1 VEKLRYKLEQ
11 PPEFDYHYLL
21 TPASI
26 IKNDFCNIWNNI
38 TKKIDLDIST
48 DTAFEELKNLVIYEA
63 LDGSRSTLNQKFGR
77 GIEGALFTINF
88 MHILKV
94 LDAKKCLIM
103 IHTFYNRKRGVKEFE
118 KILEDI
124 KIGAP
129 LIERYAI
136 ENNSCCYCICNNENH
151 ELINLLKK
159 VTISTRKG
167 DFRSYFLFDYS
178 EDWAMTEKGQN
189 MIKILPEIDV
199 HIRHTKFQFSGGWIP
214 DKMSH
219 SAFVYSQNGT
229 TYNNWDS
236 DEIVALIAIALL
248 AKLLHR
254 GELLNKTYATNGE
267 IVRRN
272 ETRELELFNKVIKLR
287 KESKKLFIIG
297 SPLGIYQLYY

>member
-1 VEKLRYKLEQ
+1 LEKLKYKLEQ
-11 PPEFDYHYLL
+11 LPEFNYNYLL

-38 TKKIDLDIST
+38 TKKLDLDISI
-48 DTAFEELKNLVIYEA
+48 DTAFKELKNLVIYEA

-88 MHILKV
+88 MHTLKA
-94 LDAKKCLIM
+94 LGAKKCLIM
-103 IHTFYNRKRGVKEFE
+103 IHTFYNRKRGKKEFK
-118 KILEDI
+118 KILKDI

-129 LIERYAI
+129 LIEQYAI
-136 ENNSCCYCICNNENH
+136 ENNICCLCICNNEKH
-151 ELINLLKK
+151 ELIDLLKK
-159 VTISTRKG
+159 VTISTRRS

-189 MIKILPEIDV
+189 IIKILPEIDV

-219 SAFVYSQNGT
+219 SAFLYSQNGT
-229 TYNNWDS
+229 PCSNWHS
-236 DEIVALIAIALL
+236 DEVVALIAIALL

-254 GELLNKTYATNGE
+254 GELLSKTYVTNGE
-267 IVRRN
+267 IVQRN
-272 ETRELELFNKVIKLR
+272 ETRELELFNKVVKLR
-287 KESKKLFIIG
+287 KNPKKLFMIG